1 MFMGEFTCKVD
12 NKGRMMLPS
21 KFRDE
26 LGEQEFVI
34 TRGLDNCIDLFPIEE
49 WKNIEDKLKKLQ
61 TTNSKHR
68 AYQRFVMSAATK
80 TEFDNQGRLNIPTSL
95 MEHAQIDKKIIVTGM
110 NDKIEI
116 WSEES
121 WKKYIQNTGESIED
135 LVDEIN
141 FDFQKLTQ
149 YIVIS

>member
-141 FDFQKLTQ
+141 VDF
-149 YIVIS
+149 

>member
-1 MFMGEFTCKVD
+1 
-12 NKGRMMLPS
+12 
-21 KFRDE
+21 
-26 LGEQEFVI
+26 
-34 TRGLDNCIDLFPIEE
+34 
-49 WKNIEDKLKKLQ
+49 
-61 TTNSKHR
+61 
-68 AYQRFVMSAATK
+68 MSAATK

-121 WKKYIQNTGESIED
+121 WKKYIQNTGESIKD

-141 FDFQKLTQ
+141 FDF
-149 YIVIS
+149 

>member
-12 NKGRMMLPS
+12 NKGKIMLPS
-21 KFRDE
+21 NFTDE

-34 TRGLDNCIDLFPIEE
+34 TKELNNCIDLFPIEE

-110 NDKIEI
+110 NNKIEI
-116 WSEES
+116 WSEEL

-135 LVDEIN
+135 LVDEMN
-141 FDFQKLTQ
+141 FDF
-149 YIVIS
+149 

>member
-49 WKNIEDKLKKLQ
+49 WKNIEDKLKKY
-61 TTNSKHR
+61 K
-68 AYQRFVMSAATK
+68 
-80 TEFDNQGRLNIPTSL
+80 
-95 MEHAQIDKKIIVTGM
+95 EHL
-110 NDKIEI
+110 
-116 WSEES
+116 EEERER
-121 WKKYIQNTGESIED
+121 I
-135 LVDEIN
+135 
-141 FDFQKLTQ
+141 
-149 YIVIS
+149 

>member
-121 WKKYIQNTGESIED
+121 WKKYIQNTGESIKD

-141 FDFQKLTQ
+141 FDF
-149 YIVIS
+149 

>member
-26 LGEQEFVI
+26 LGEKEFVI

-141 FDFQKLTQ
+141 FDF
-149 YIVIS
+149 